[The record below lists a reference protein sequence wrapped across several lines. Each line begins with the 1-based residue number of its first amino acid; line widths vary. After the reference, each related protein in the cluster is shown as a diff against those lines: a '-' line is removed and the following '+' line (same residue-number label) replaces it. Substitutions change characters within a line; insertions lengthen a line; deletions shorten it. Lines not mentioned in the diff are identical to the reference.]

1 MKEPIILFMGK
12 GVFKSIDPHDI
23 NITPFK
29 AYKSWAFETVN
40 DLELVNIDRFQ
51 AIKPNKT
58 VFSGGTVTLDSA
70 ETLYDSSSLYYNAA
84 DNRAAAV
91 HWYSLSNLYFKQ
103 ENKRYDSFGIS
114 DETNIRYLYDNAA
127 VISLPQKRIGE
138 RIKPS
143 SVVIRYNAPSLYQS
157 DVELIDD
164 GKGNLIDTSLDS
176 PVSNQILYLGFNS
189 MTYADN
195 YRSNTNE
202 YHALNSRNGAI
213 DPVVFTS
220 FIPNLSVT
228 SKNVWIAPKSLPS
241 GSEDLLWGNSALFH
255 RDGYIRIQSVD
266 ELNFKASDD
275 YAISFWLQLR
285 PDLEDFYYIL
295 TKRSTK
301 KSLTFV
307 SNGTYSVNDSTNLNS
322 QYPFEILYNEDSIE
336 CSISTGPAKSTIT
349 AAIDFND
356 KHHVVLQKTGSNFE
370 LYIDGNLEDSAPIP
384 SGNIHNDSDIFI
396 GSLGTTVKSGTSY
409 IGAQASI
416 DEFFIFSKSLIQ
428 EEISQLSNVSDLNL
442 MTTNTNVVGN
452 VIYDHGIVVISDPR
466 PKYGTS
472 TLRLFNDVLYH
483 SETSNALPSIL
494 DSFHFEYKSTVGL
507 YEHEYLIR
515 LRGDEFNF
523 TSNPTIRID
532 DDMNS
537 EFPKTFVADPEFG
550 PYITT
555 IGMYNDKGQLLAIGK
570 LGTPIKKRDDVDL
583 TFVVK
588 FDS

>member
-1 MKEPIILFMGK
+1 MGK

-29 AYKSWAFETVN
+29 AYKSWAFESVS
-40 DLELVNIDRFQ
+40 DLNLLNIDRFQ
-51 AIKPNKT
+51 AIKPNKSI
-58 VFSGGTVTLDSA
+58 FSGGTVTLDSS
-70 ETLYDSSSLYYNAA
+70 ETLYDSSSLYWNTSDDRPAA
-84 DNRAAAV
+84 I
-91 HWYSLSNLYFKQ
+91 HWYSLNNLYYKQ

-114 DETNIRYLYDNAA
+114 DENHVRYLYDNAS
-127 VISLPQKRIGE
+127 VISLPQKRIGQ
-138 RIKPS
+138 RIKPG
-143 SVVIRYNAPSLYQS
+143 SVVLRYNAPSLYRS

-164 GKGNLIDTSLDS
+164 GKGNLIDTALDS
-176 PVSNQILYLGFNS
+176 PISNQLLYLGFNS

-195 YRSNTNE
+195 YRSNTSD
-202 YHALNSRNGAI
+202 YHELNSRNGAI

-220 FIPNLSVT
+220 FIPELSVT

-255 RDGYIRIQSVD
+255 RDGYIRIQNVN
-266 ELNFKASDD
+266 ELNFKSSND
-275 YAISFWLQLR
+275 YAVSFWLQLR

-301 KSLTFV
+301 KSLALI
-307 SNGTYSVNDSTNLNS
+307 SNGTFNVSDSIKLNS
-322 QYPFEILYNEDSIE
+322 QYPFEILYNGTDIE
-336 CSISTGPAKSTIT
+336 CSISSGTIKSTVST
-349 AAIDFND
+349 PIDFND
-356 KHHVVLQKTGSNFE
+356 KHHIVLQKTGSNFE
-370 LYIDGNLEDSAPIP
+370 LYVDGNLEGTAAVPI
-384 SGNIHNDSDIFI
+384 GNIHNDSDIFI
-396 GSLGTTVKSGTSY
+396 GSLGTAVKSGAAY

-416 DEFFIFSKSLIQ
+416 DEFFIFGKALAQ
-428 EEISQLSNVSDLNL
+428 DEISQLAYVADSNL

-472 TLRLFNDVLYH
+472 TMRLFNDVLYN
-483 SETSNALPSIL
+483 SENEDVLPSIL
-494 DSFHFEYKSTVGL
+494 DSFYFEYKSTVGL

-523 TSNPTIRID
+523 TSNPTIRVD

-537 EFPKTFVADPEFG
+537 DLPKTFVANPEFG

-583 TFVVK
+583 TFVIK
-588 FDS
+588 FDT